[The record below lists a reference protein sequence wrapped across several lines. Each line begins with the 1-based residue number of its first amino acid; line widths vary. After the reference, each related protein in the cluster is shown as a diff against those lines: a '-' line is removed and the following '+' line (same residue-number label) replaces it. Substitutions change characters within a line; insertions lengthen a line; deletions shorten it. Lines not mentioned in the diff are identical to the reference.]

1 MRARLALQVSG
12 TQCELRE
19 VVLREKPAEMLA
31 ASPKGTVPVLIDL
44 DGSVIDESLD
54 VMLWALRKNDP
65 GNWLRPEA
73 GDLESMLNLV
83 EDFDLQFKPQLD
95 RYKYPNRFDLDDPL
109 PARSAAY
116 EYLCSQTNAL
126 EGQRYLHGESAS
138 LADMALAPFVRQ
150 YANTDREWFDSNA
163 SPALQRWL
171 NSILES
177 ELFAAIMLKYRQWR
191 SPDAGELF
199 PAES

>member
-19 VVLREKPAEMLA
+19 VVLREKPTEMLA

-54 VMLWALRKNDP
+54 VMLWALGKNDP
-65 GNWLRPEA
+65 DKWLRPET
-73 GDLESMLNLV
+73 GDIESILTLI
-83 EDFDLQFKPQLD
+83 EDFDEQFKPQLD
-95 RYKYPNRFDLDDPL
+95 RYKYPNRFGLDDPM

-116 EYLCSQTNAL
+116 EYLCSQTNVL

-177 ELFAAIMLKYRQWR
+177 ELFAAIMQKYRQWR
-191 SPDAGELF
+191 SPDVGELF
-199 PAES
+199 PAAN